1 MLCRY
6 DSEMNDAP
14 NAEKDH
20 ALWVFYSY
28 FLLANLLPLA
38 GPHSSKQMYGFRSSL
53 ARIYIKPLCLIF
65 CRWQHFHWKSSTQSE
80 EISTF
85 GRCIQVLAAC
95 MLCRYDS
102 EMNDAP
108 NAEKD
113 HALWVFYFNCLAF
126 FLPLAGRRSS
136 KQMYGFKSSLARIY
150 IKPLCLIFCRWQH
163 FHWKSSTQSEEIS
176 TFGHCIQVLAAC
188 MLCRYDSEMNDAPNA
203 EKDHALWVF
212 YSNFLLANLL
222 PLAGPHSSKQ
232 MYGFRSS
239 LARIYIK
246 PLCLIFC
253 RWQHFHWKSSTQ
265 SEEISTF
272 GHCIQVLAACMLC
285 RYDSEMNDAPNA
297 EKDHALWVFY
307 SYFLLANLLPLAGP
321 HSSKQMYGFRS
332 SLALIYIKPLCLI
345 FCRWQHFHWKSS
357 TQSEEISTL
366 GHCIQVLAAC
376 MDLRIK
382 ARFCGFA
389 ASRHVVLWGSA
400 PDLYKLQSTK

>member
-1 MLCRY
+1 
-6 DSEMNDAP
+6 
-14 NAEKDH
+14 
-20 ALWVFYSY
+20 
-28 FLLANLLPLA
+28 
-38 GPHSSKQMYGFRSSL
+38 
-53 ARIYIKPLCLIF
+53 
-65 CRWQHFHWKSSTQSE
+65 
-80 EISTF
+80 
-85 GRCIQVLAAC
+85 

-126 FLPLAGRRSS
+126 FLPLAGRHSS

-163 FHWKSSTQSEEIS
+163 LHWKSSTQSEEIS

-203 EKDHALWVF
+203 DKDHALWVF

-222 PLAGPHSSKQ
+222 PLAGRHSSKQ
-232 MYGFRSS
+232 MYGFKSS

-253 RWQHFHWKSSTQ
+253 RWQH
-265 SEEISTF
+265 
-272 GHCIQVLAACMLC
+272 L
-285 RYDSEMNDAPNA
+285 
-297 EKDHALWVFY
+297 
-307 SYFLLANLLPLAGP
+307 
-321 HSSKQMYGFRS
+321 
-332 SLALIYIKPLCLI
+332 
-345 FCRWQHFHWKSS
+345 HWKSS